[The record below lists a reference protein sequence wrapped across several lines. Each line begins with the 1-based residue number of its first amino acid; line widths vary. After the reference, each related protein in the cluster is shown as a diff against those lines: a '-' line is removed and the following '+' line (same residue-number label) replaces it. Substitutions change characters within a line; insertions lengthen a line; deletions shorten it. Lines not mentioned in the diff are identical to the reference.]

1 MAHAF
6 SDWPTGG
13 ILFIWGFIRVWSLC
27 ISKGMLNTVL
37 RSSMGK
43 KTKSYK
49 KIATWFQRLYGSYIP
64 LVTSYRHRLSKYLV
78 INNVISAFVSVI
90 LALMALSIE
99 NSWVADQIRHI
110 FVYGVFVA
118 ILFLCMPPIVICFT
132 QTSYNGGHPYYWFDL
147 ERDFI
152 GVKARNQ
159 KRALLDE
166 KRNSVIMTPD
176 DFLRRYRNK

>member
-1 MAHAF
+1 MRFLIGRLAAYFLYGVLFACGVYAF
-6 SDWPTGG
+6 QKECWIP
-13 ILFIWGFIRVWSLC
+13 FWGQVW
-27 ISKGMLNTVL
+27 V
-37 RSSMGK
+37 K

-64 LVTSYRHRLSKYLV
+64 LFTSYRHRLSKYLA

-99 NSWVADQIRHI
+99 KSWVSDQIRHI
-110 FVYGVFVA
+110 FECGAFVA
-118 ILFLCMPPIVICFT
+118 ILFLCIPPIVISFT

-152 GVKARNQ
+152 GVKAREQ
-159 KRALLDE
+159 KRALLNE

-176 DFLRRYRNK
+176 DFLHRYRNK